1 MSSDQNLRDLNDLVH
16 YQSHIAQHAR
26 QWLIEMRLYGP
37 STYGFRSHKIKHWE
51 MLRDRQVELGGSWSL
66 LPSNQLMEASDLLK
80 RILRSKFPVDRK
92 TQQFLDFISACEIEE
107 LERVYRERGDLVTA
121 AMIKLIG
128 LQDQEDLRA
137 LNVIT
142 SVPT

>member
-1 MSSDQNLRDLNDLVH
+1 M
-16 YQSHIAQHAR
+16 
-26 QWLIEMRLYGP
+26 
-37 STYGFRSHKIKHWE
+37 
-51 MLRDRQVELGGSWSL
+51 